1 MIYNWL
7 QRRYE
12 NHIVE
17 ELRDAVDWGKMT
29 EDEANL
35 LFDKLMEEWEAEYGD
50 YMYDLKGDRQL

>member
-50 YMYDLKGDRQL
+50 YMYDLKGDR